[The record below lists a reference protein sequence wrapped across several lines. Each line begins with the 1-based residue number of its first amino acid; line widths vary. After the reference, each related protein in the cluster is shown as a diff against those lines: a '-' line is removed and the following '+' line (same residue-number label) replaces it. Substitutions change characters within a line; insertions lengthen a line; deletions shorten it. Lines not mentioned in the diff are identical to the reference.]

1 MHPSQISKRCP
12 PSDVQSGAAHH
23 ASQVL
28 DLKGTS
34 KAEQNSV
41 LDSFLTIT
49 STKTDLE
56 TASFLSSL
64 DMDPPSLSISSGNL
78 ASPGHLTVIGPDMD
92 ADTQPSPRFTYS
104 HGVLD
109 AVKFA

>member
-1 MHPSQISKRCP
+1 MSTQDPYEGFILNYTILIGDASSSNFQKVPQPSL
-12 PSDVQSGAAHH
+12 VQSCDVHH
-23 ASQVL
+23 AFQVL

-41 LDSFLTIT
+41 LPSFLTIT

-56 TASFLSSL
+56 TTSFLSSL

-78 ASPGHLTVIGPDMD
+78 ASPCLSQIRLLLVPI
-92 ADTQPSPRFTYS
+92 
-104 HGVLD
+104 
-109 AVKFA
+109 